1 MGPTPSAIGTGL
13 AIGFFMGN
21 SFELH
26 PSNQSKRNRG
36 KSNIFYNITYE
47 RNISH

>member
-13 AIGFFMGN
+13 AIGFLWATAC
-21 SFELH
+21 ELH
-26 PSNQSKRNRG
+26 PSNQSKKKQR